1 MELMI
6 LNPPPSRTQ
15 ILFRFFFL
23 PFIHLSFLSPHPSSC
38 LVYRIF
44 QHFLASFSSKRISL
58 RRIRIYLALWRPVS
72 KKHPPSRFWELPL
85 RHLLGSRAI
94 LPTLTT
100 GSVCHQMR
108 PSDSRM
114 SETRVG
120 MAIWR
125 SLNISFYMNSDGM
138 LSSSSSPF
146 VTVSLKLG

>member
-1 MELMI
+1 MI
-6 LNPPPSRTQ
+6 PQRPFVAH
-15 ILFRFFFL
+15 LFTFHNFFFL

-94 LPTLTT
+94 LPILTT

-125 SLNISFYMNSDGM
+125 SLNISFYMNSEGI
-138 LSSSSSPF
+138 SSSSTSPIF
-146 VTVSLKLG
+146 TVSLKLG